1 MGVTRQPVVQ
11 PHLQV
16 HHGQGHLGRH
26 GVQEVQRVRHEVAE
40 RHGADCTALVI
51 NYVLRLLDS
60 TVVRTN
66 NFVCLLMAKQS
77 LRTAIGHAK
86 DGSQIKV
93 LNEFL
98 CGATSSSVKARIYDR
113 S

>member
-40 RHGADCTALVI
+40 RHGADFTALDKTVDLTTGMHCILMYIWEFQTVI
-51 NYVLRLLDS
+51 LY
-60 TVVRTN
+60 
-66 NFVCLLMAKQS
+66 
-77 LRTAIGHAK
+77 
-86 DGSQIKV
+86 
-93 LNEFL
+93 
-98 CGATSSSVKARIYDR
+98 
-113 S
+113 